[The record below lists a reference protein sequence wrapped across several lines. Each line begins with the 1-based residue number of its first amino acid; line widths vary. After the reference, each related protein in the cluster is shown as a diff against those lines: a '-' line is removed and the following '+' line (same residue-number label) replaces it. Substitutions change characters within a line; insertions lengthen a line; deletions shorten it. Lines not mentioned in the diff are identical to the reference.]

1 MENII
6 QVIEEILS
14 SYDLQPF
21 VFDIVWVCDRQS
33 SLKKTFY
40 QTEIDEAKK
49 DTVFGD
55 YYIDSI
61 DDDDDQINGSNSEED
76 DSSCDD
82 DKLLNKRT
90 TSVSYTSTT
99 PSPINVL
106 TILAQLLLVSK
117 RILVTIIQYK
127 ELVKSLNPFLE
138 IFNEKNLNKERINI
152 IISSILD
159 KIIDFLK
166 PWTHIKKR
174 IQSLQVPSI
183 HTVTPS
189 IDFLRQREQQYV
201 KSSANKKPVS
211 LSTNALFLN
220 VTDFYLNVEFVDED
234 HADQYATTRVL
245 AVPATSAP
253 VEREFSFTDNTITQ
267 KRSKLSPD
275 SVNDIVFNH

>member
-1 MENII
+1 MANII
-6 QVIEEILS
+6 QA
-14 SYDLQPF
+14 
-21 VFDIVWVCDRQS
+21 R
-33 SLKKTFY
+33 
-40 QTEIDEAKK
+40 K

-55 YYIDSI
+55 YYSDSI

-138 IFNEKNLNKERINI
+138 ILNEKNLNKERINI

-166 PWTHIKKR
+166 PWTHIMKR

-183 HTVTPS
+183 HTVTPKF
-189 IDFLRQREQQYV
+189 D
-201 KSSANKKPVS
+201 
-211 LSTNALFLN
+211 
-220 VTDFYLNVEFVDED
+220 DED
-234 HADQYATTRVL
+234 HGDQYATVRVL
-245 AVPATSAP
+245 AVPATSAA

-267 KRSKLSPD
+267 KRSKLPSD
-275 SVNDIVFNH
+275 TGNDIVFNH